1 MRKNERGVALLFVM
15 GAVAVL
21 TVIAVELASRAT
33 VDVLLASRGSREAAF
48 RRLADSGTE
57 VAKGLLRE
65 PEAKSYDF
73 WGERWNEEARFTLS
87 ETESATVRIADESG
101 KINIIRNAGSSQDG
115 TRMSHLIGRVF
126 EYLRRHEPGRTEE
139 LRDVEVRMLGRLG
152 LLPPSEGETPPKA
165 DPLVTLDGLRE
176 SGLSIRQIF
185 GDSGVVH
192 YFTCFGDG
200 KVNVNTAPRAVLY
213 ALDDE
218 IDVKLADRIA
228 SHRGDASGKRGIY
241 KAFEETKD
249 LQLVDGMVE
258 RSTYDGKART
268 VRNLYSKIQGRIA
281 TRSTCFSVRVECRVG
296 DRIRSVWTFFEP
308 GREEKAGEKPHRTLK
323 ALAYEDILP

>member
-1 MRKNERGVALLFVM
+1 VRRRERGVVLLFVM

-33 VDVLLASRGSREAAF
+33 VDVLLASRALRESAF

-57 VAKGLLRE
+57 VARGLLRE
-65 PEAKSYDF
+65 PEAKSFDF

-87 ETESATVRIADESG
+87 DSESATVRIEDESG
-101 KINIIRNAGSSQDG
+101 KINLVRTSGSAQEG
-115 TRMSHLIGRVF
+115 TRLAHGIARVF

-139 LRDVEVRMLGRLG
+139 LRDAEARLIARLG
-152 LLPPSEGETPPKA
+152 LLPPAPGETPLKP

-176 SGLSIRQIF
+176 AGLSLRQIF
-185 GDSGVVH
+185 GERGLSRF
-192 YFTCFGDG
+192 FTCFGDG

-218 IDVKLADRIA
+218 IDVSMADRIA
-228 SHRGDASGKRGIY
+228 SHRGDAQGKRGIY
-241 KAFEETKD
+241 KPFEEPKD
-249 LQLVDGMVE
+249 LELVDGMVE

-268 VRNLYSKIQGRIA
+268 VRNLYTKIQGRIS
-281 TRSTCFSVRVECRVG
+281 THSTCFSVRVECQVG
-296 DRIRSVWTFFEP
+296 DRRRNVWTYLEP
-308 GREEKAGEKPHRTLK
+308 GREEKAGEKPRRTLRT
-323 ALAYEDILP
+323 LAYEDILP